1 MIIMKKN
8 VLLFS
13 LLLPF
18 VNAQADWNSESVN
31 GLQTYL
37 YSPKSNAPKS
47 NKRALMINLHGCA
60 QKAEDLKKDG
70 NWETTADEFN
80 MIVALPKVPNGGVY
94 SGCWDYYG
102 ADHTRTN
109 RHNGPVIE
117 LVKNLLARKELNI
130 DPAQVYVS
138 GLSSGGGES
147 MVLGCMAPDIF
158 AGIGL
163 NAGPSTG
170 TTANEIGRPQTSVEK
185 MLSVCKTLA
194 GNNSESFKTQLT
206 SIIYGSNDF
215 IVNPIHDTNNAQI
228 MSNVYGATQKST
240 FDTKKL
246 QGSMT
251 DGTGTMF
258 SDSTGPRISLIM
270 NSNLGHNWPAGQGG
284 NAGNFISKKSINYPA
299 YLAKFFFENN
309 RRSKNVVMPELLVN
323 PVENAN
329 SKFTISGAV
338 TIPAKK
344 IKSITVSVTKKSF
357 FSAETEVDRFV
368 VPVNSNGEFSGTTK
382 SLNAGEYNFSVVL
395 TNTNGIMKQFFRP
408 GWLGDVPG
416 VMSPQVVNVSFES
429 LDDCMTLRGQALSN
443 GGDKLKNVVIELD
456 RVEAGSAEVSATT
469 EWKYKQCG
477 LSEGKHSVGIYA
489 LNESDL
495 KSVIQDYQFDIRA
508 NAATSTLQAHM
519 EAGRLHWEEYGVWY
533 AKYGHSSFTLYKQA
547 DGSWTDKS
555 LR

>member
-1 MIIMKKN
+1 MKKN

-13 LLLPF
+13 LLLTC
-18 VNAQADWNSESVN
+18 VNAHADWKNESIN
-31 GLQTYL
+31 GLQTYF
-37 YSPKSNAPKS
+37 YTPKSTS
-47 NKRALMINLHGCA
+47 TNKRALMINLHGCA

-70 NWETTADEFN
+70 NWEPTADEYN

-102 ADHTRTN
+102 ADHTRSN
-109 RHNGPVIE
+109 RHNGPVLD
-117 LVKNLLARKELNI
+117 LVKNLLSRTELNI

-147 MVLGCMAPDIF
+147 MVLGCMAPDVF
-158 AGIGL
+158 AGMGL

-185 MLSVCKTLA
+185 MLSVCKTLG
-194 GNNSESFKTQLT
+194 GNNTEYFKTQLT

-215 IVNPIHDTNNAQI
+215 IVNPVHDTNNAQI
-228 MSNVYGATQKST
+228 MSTVYSASQKST

-246 QGSMT
+246 EGSMT
-251 DGTGTMF
+251 DGTGTML

-329 SKFTISGAV
+329 SKFLISGAV
-338 TIPAKK
+338 TIPTNKV
-344 IKSITVSVTKKSF
+344 KSITVSVTKKSYR
-357 FSAETEVDRFV
+357 SEEVDRFEL
-368 VPVNSNGEFSGTTK
+368 PINSNGEFSGSTK
-382 SLNAGEYNFSVVL
+382 SLNAGEYNFSVIL
-395 TNTNGIMKQFFRP
+395 TNTNGMMKQFFRP

-429 LDDCMTLRGQALSN
+429 MDDCLTLKGQALSN
-443 GGDKLKNVVIELD
+443 GGDKLKSVMIELD
-456 RVEAGSAEVSATT
+456 RVEAGSAEVGATT
-469 EWKYKQCG
+469 EWKFKKCG
-477 LSEGKHSVGIYA
+477 LSEGKHSVGVYA

-495 KSVIQDYQFDIRA
+495 KSVIQDYQFDVRA
-508 NAATSTLQAHM
+508 GAATSTLQAHM
-519 EAGRLHWEEYGVWY
+519 EAGRLPWIDYGIWY
-533 AKYGHSSFTLYKQA
+533 AKYGNHSFTLYKEA
-547 DGSWTDKS
+547 DGSWSDKH
-555 LR
+555 